1 MLRVHR
7 WVRNFFGFSRSQT
20 NAFVLLL
27 PLLALIMLSA
37 PAYRWWVSHRPRDFS
52 KDKQTLDSLI
62 AHWDTKSADT
72 TIILQADALPSSF
85 FTFDP
90 NTISEADFQ
99 RLGFSKKLS
108 TRIAH
113 YRQKGGKFR
122 VKADLLKI
130 YGMDSALYAQLVPF
144 IRLPEKLDMPGEV
157 RTRAT
162 VHKAERKPF
171 DLNLA
176 DTAQFKAIYGIGE
189 KLSLRI
195 VKYRDVLG
203 GFVSME
209 QLTEVY
215 GLDSMV
221 VNKLMNASFIE
232 KDFRPRRVYI
242 NKLTEKDLA
251 VHPYLKGTA
260 ARAIVAYRFQHG
272 DFRSVDDLQN
282 IQSIDAETIRK
293 IAPYL
298 EFGN

>member
-1 MLRVHR
+1 MFWVHR
-7 WVRNFFGFSRSQT
+7 WIRNFFGFSRSQT
-20 NAFVLLL
+20 NAFIILL
-27 PLLALIMLSA
+27 PLLALIIFSA
-37 PAYRWWVSHRPRDFS
+37 PAYRWWISHRPRDFS

-62 AHWDTKSADT
+62 TLWDTNADT
-72 TIILQADALPSSF
+72 TIMRQADPLAASTF
-85 FTFDP
+85 FAFDP
-90 NTISEADFQ
+90 NEISEADFQ
-99 RLGFSKKLS
+99 RLGFSKNLS
-108 TRIAH
+108 TRITH

-122 VKADLLKI
+122 VKADLLRI
-130 YGMDSALYAQLVPF
+130 YGMDSALYAQLIPF
-144 IRLPEKLDMPGEV
+144 IRLPEKLDKPGEV

-162 VHKAERKPF
+162 VHKAERKLF
-171 DLNLA
+171 DLNRA

-195 VKYRDVLG
+195 VRYRDVLG
-203 GFVSME
+203 GFVNME
-209 QLTEVY
+209 QLSEVY
-215 GLDSMV
+215 GLDSIV

-232 KDFRPRRVYI
+232 ENFQPRRVYI
-242 NKLTEKDLA
+242 NKSTEKELA

-272 DFRSVDDLQN
+272 EFRSVDDLQN